1 MRLILIGVL
10 VLLLAV
16 PTGAGPSKQPG
27 PPGAPSQ
34 AAPGGPPGRGWG
46 PYAVK
51 GTVTAINPAAST
63 LTLQV
68 EGALP
73 AHGNPNAPGQRKK
86 ISTAPGTAVTVRVI
100 PGQTFTGVGRR
111 NTVPF
116 SALQVGDRV
125 QVWGAAQ
132 ADGTVAAVRIQL
144 LGRAH
149 GPLPA
154 GTSTPGALPPGT
166 PAAPGTAHGV
176 IVGGVGGTMSGTLTI
191 VTDAGTTQIVT
202 LTAATAVTEHGQAA
216 GPGALHSYD
225 IVRATGTGSGST
237 LAASAVDVE
246 FDSSTG
252 VQVAGPIGLTVPAI
266 EGITVGATIVGVH
279 PDAFIL
285 QGTARLPF
293 SALAPGR
300 SVTVY
305 GTPVSLGPLS
315 FGIQA
320 RVVVAQ

>member
-34 AAPGGPPGRGWG
+34 AGGPPGQGWG

-51 GTVTAINPAAST
+51 GTVTAINTAAST

-68 EGALP
+68 EGALE

-125 QVWGAAQ
+125 QVWGATQ

-154 GTSTPGALPPGT
+154 GTPIPGALPPGT
-166 PAAPGTAHGV
+166 PATPGTVHGV
-176 IVGGVGGTMSGTLTI
+176 IVGGVGGTMAGTLTI

-202 LTAATAVTEHGQAA
+202 LTSATAVTAHGVAA

-225 IVRATGTGSGST
+225 IVRATGTASGST
-237 LAASAVDVE
+237 LAASAIDVE

-252 VQVAGPIGLTVPAI
+252 VQVAGPIGLTVAAI

-279 PDAFIL
+279 PDTFIL
-285 QGTARLPF
+285 QGTTRLSF
-293 SALAPGR
+293 SALTPGR

-305 GTPVSLGPLS
+305 GAPVNSGPLS

-320 RVVVAQ
+320 RVVVVQ

>member
-1 MRLILIGVL
+1 MRVILIGVL
-10 VLLLAV
+10 VFLLAV

-27 PPGAPSQ
+27 PPGGPPQ
-34 AAPGGPPGRGWG
+34 AAPGGTPGQGWG

-51 GTVTAINPAAST
+51 GTVTAINPVAST
-63 LTLQV
+63 LTVQV

-86 ISTAPGTAVTVRVI
+86 ISTAPGTAVAVRVI

-125 QVWGAAQ
+125 QIWGAAQ

-154 GTSTPGALPPGT
+154 GTPIPGVLPPGT
-166 PAAPGTAHGV
+166 PAAPGTVHGV
-176 IVGGVGGTMSGTLTI
+176 IVGVGGTLTI
-191 VTDAGTTQIVT
+191 VTDAGTTQTVT
-202 LTAATAVTEHGQAA
+202 LSAATAVTERGQVA

-225 IVRATGTGSGST
+225 IVRATGTASGST
-237 LAASAVDVE
+237 LAASAIDVE

-285 QGTARLPF
+285 QGTVRLPF

-300 SVTVY
+300 PVTVY

-320 RVVVAQ
+320 RVVVAH